1 LQKNLTIR
9 KTLVSLHIFIKQR
22 MRIHNK
28 KKLEIMMTTKTYT
41 KQYQPKGQG
50 PQGTTGYVKMSSLIK

>member
-1 LQKNLTIR
+1 
-9 KTLVSLHIFIKQR
+9 LHIFIKQR
-22 MRIHNK
+22 RIHNN

-50 PQGTTGYVKMSSLIK
+50 PQGTTGYVKKSDLTTI